1 MNDTIRHDK
10 DGGFTVIPEK
20 VMIKTHKITGQRLLI
35 KTSGDIVSVLYVLD
49 ENNNKIL
56 DKNSSG
62 IVLLDIKGEQRY
74 QIAICDNT
82 NLTDKKTLWK

>member
-1 MNDTIRHDK
+1 
-10 DGGFTVIPEK
+10 
-20 VMIKTHKITGQRLLI
+20 MIKTHKRTGQRLLM

-56 DKNSSG
+56 EKNTNG
-62 IVLLDIKGEQRY
+62 IGLLDMKGEQRY

-82 NLTDKKTLWK
+82 NLTH